1 MKKKNDFCHVRRWMA
16 RNEAKASKG
25 VCAMARVQHILMH
38 DTTER
43 ESDESKATL
52 MKNEFNKHRT
62 HWQHALRAVCVRAC
76 RCKRNVSTSFYGNYI
91 FENYKFW
98 LEPFSHLAGDCTTL
112 QHTTVEWHEGYTNYC
127 FMYGKLM
134 WKLDTFVRVVI
145 AVVDVGPRGSR
156 HRRLYIVFRLHY
168 FWHWN
173 ANPLAALHTSP
184 LTQCPY
190 SHIPASSIFT
200 SQRVAFSNKIKTI
213 QFAAKRIFQYIKVSQ
228 SAISQLLPPSPGSN
242 RRAWKREN
250 VCAFPVNRMEKPSD
264 LFRLVS
270 RWCERGKS
278 RFRISFRLRKNA
290 MIKNDLMN
298 FLLPKIRTP
307 LCLCSMRK

>member
-98 LEPFSHLAGDCTTL
+98 LEPFSHLAGAPAC
-112 QHTTVEWHEGYTNYC
+112 HCRMAWRVY
-127 FMYGKLM
+127 KL
-134 WKLDTFVRVVI
+134 LFYVREANVKI
-145 AVVDVGPRGSR
+145 RYFCLCR
-156 HRRLYIVFRLHY
+156 HRSRRRRAQRQSAPSTLHC
-168 FWHWN
+168 FSTSLFL
-173 ANPLAALHTSP
+173 APKRSPLTALHTSP

-200 SQRVAFSNKIKTI
+200 SQWVAFSNKIKTI

-250 VCAFPVNRMEKPSD
+250 VCAFPVNEIEKPSD

-298 FLLPKIRTP
+298 FLLPKMRTP